1 MPSFSPLPL
10 QQALISERRVPHPFR
25 VLCATDGRQQTR
37 SGSTLRRLSIAAL
50 LLLALALP
58 AAAQT
63 LARPGWAG
71 SGLNTDPW
79 WRQAVFYQISTET
92 PASPIDFK
100 SIAARLDALHTLGI
114 DALIVPMPPLPA
126 SLDSGPALDDF
137 DELIHQASRRGIR
150 VLVTLPAPSL
160 PSDLAPIA
168 RFWLSRGVAGFRL
181 VTPPESSPQ
190 DSQSLLQSLRKITN
204 SAVGQRIVLSD
215 FNPAA
220 TATPVPSPASRQPSR
235 TASTRRANRSGD
247 ALNAQLQIDSE
258 FSHLDLP
265 EAANLRPLL
274 ARSLLTPNILLDFY
288 HPASPPN
295 EPDPYPALAH
305 AISAILLTTHSAALI
320 DASPSLALQPDA
332 TPAPE
337 AAPQPATAR
346 TLAINHPAPIFRPAA
361 PPAPTLADWIG
372 KLSALHHGNATVRY
386 GSVSVLDFDSQN
398 ALVWI
403 IRPATNSALTPP
415 VVVACNLSSSPQ
427 QLSLTSALHSVN
439 LRGSFLLTLLRSDQ
453 AMGPQ
458 DLDAVALPP
467 FAVYIGELH
476 R

>member
-1 MPSFSPLPL
+1 MG
-10 QQALISERRVPHPFR
+10 
-25 VLCATDGRQQTR
+25 GRHR
-37 SGSTLRRLSIAAL
+37 LRIAAL
-50 LLLALALP
+50 LLLALTLP

-79 WRQAVFYQISTET
+79 WRQAVFYQVSSS
-92 PASPIDFK
+92 PANPPGGSPAEQLQLQHSADFK
-100 SIAARLDALHTLGI
+100 FIAARLDALHTLGV
-114 DALIVPMPPLPA
+114 DALIVPMPPLPT
-126 SLDSGPALDDF
+126 SLAPDPALDDF

-150 VLVTLPAPSL
+150 VLVTLPAPSVSSA

-181 VTPPESSPQ
+181 VTPPSASLQ
-190 DSQSLLQSLRKITN
+190 DSQSLLQSLRRITN

-215 FNPAA
+215 FNPGA
-220 TATPVPSPASRQPSR
+220 TATPVAPPASRHPSR

-258 FSHLDLP
+258 LSQLDLP

-274 ARSLLTPNILLDFY
+274 AQSLLTPNILLDFY
-288 HPASPPN
+288 PPTPPPSS
-295 EPDPYPALAH
+295 PDPYPAVAR

-320 DASPSLALQPDA
+320 DASPTLVLQPDA
-332 TPAPE
+332 TPE
-337 AAPQPATAR
+337 AAPPPAAAR
-346 TLAINHPAPIFRPAA
+346 TLAVNHPAPIFRPAA
-361 PPAPTLADWIG
+361 PPTPTLADWIS

-386 GSVSVLDFDSQN
+386 GSVTVLDFDAQN

-403 IRPATNSALTPP
+403 IRPAANSALAPP
-415 VVVACNLSSSPQ
+415 VVVVCNLSSSPLR
-427 QLSLTSALHSVN
+427 LSLTSAVHSLN

-453 AMGPQ
+453 AIGPQ

>member
-1 MPSFSPLPL
+1 MG
-10 QQALISERRVPHPFR
+10 
-25 VLCATDGRQQTR
+25 GRHR
-37 SGSTLRRLSIAAL
+37 LRIAAL
-50 LLLALALP
+50 LLLALTLP

-79 WRQAVFYQISTET
+79 WRQAVFYQVSSS
-92 PASPIDFK
+92 PANPPGGSPAEQLQLQQSADFE

-114 DALIVPMPPLPA
+114 DALVVPMPPLPT
-126 SLDSGPALDDF
+126 SLAPNPSLDDF
-137 DELIHQASRRGIR
+137 DDLIHQASRRGIR
-150 VLVTLPAPSL
+150 VLVTLPVPSVS
-160 PSDLAPIA
+160 SDLAPIA

-181 VTPPESSPQ
+181 VTPPSVSPQ
-190 DSQSLLQSLRKITN
+190 DSQSLLQSLRRITN
-204 SAVGQRIVLSD
+204 SAVGQRIVLAD
-215 FNPAA
+215 FNPGA
-220 TATPVPSPASRQPSR
+220 TATPVGPPASRHPYR

-247 ALNAQLQIDSE
+247 TTGAQLLIDSE
-258 FSHLDLP
+258 LSQLDLP

-274 ARSLLTPNILLDFY
+274 AKSLLTLNILLDFH

-320 DASPSLALQPDA
+320 DAGPTLVLQPDA
-332 TPAPE
+332 TSAPE
-337 AAPQPATAR
+337 AAPPPAAAR
-346 TLAINHPAPIFRPAA
+346 TLAVNHPAPIFRPAA
-361 PPAPTLADWIG
+361 PPAPTLADWTSR
-372 KLSALHHGNATVRY
+372 LSALHHGNATVRY
-386 GSVSVLDFDSQN
+386 GSVSVLNFDDQN
-398 ALVWI
+398 ALVWV
-403 IRPATNSALTPP
+403 IRPAANSPLAPP

-427 QLSLTSALHSVN
+427 QLSLTSAVHSLN

>member
-1 MPSFSPLPL
+1 MG
-10 QQALISERRVPHPFR
+10 
-25 VLCATDGRQQTR
+25 GRHR
-37 SGSTLRRLSIAAL
+37 LRIAAL
-50 LLLALALP
+50 LLLALTLP

-79 WRQAVFYQISTET
+79 WRQAVFYQVSSS
-92 PASPIDFK
+92 PANPPGGSPAEQLQLQQSADFK
-100 SIAARLDALHTLGI
+100 SIAARLDALHTLGV
-114 DALIVPMPPLPA
+114 DALVVPMPPLPT
-126 SLDSGPALDDF
+126 SLASGPALDDF

-150 VLVTLPAPSL
+150 VLVTLPVLSV
-160 PSDLAPIA
+160 PSDLAPTA
-168 RFWLSRGVAGFRL
+168 RFWLSRGVAGFHL
-181 VTPPESSPQ
+181 VTPPSASPQ
-190 DSQSLLQSLRKITN
+190 DSQSILQSLRRITN

-215 FNPAA
+215 FNPGA
-220 TATPVPSPASRQPSR
+220 TATPLPSPASRHPSR
-235 TASTRRANRSGD
+235 TASTRHANRSGD

-265 EAANLRPLL
+265 VAENLRPLL
-274 ARSLLTPNILLDFY
+274 AKSLLTQNILLDLY
-288 HPASPPN
+288 AQTPPPGS
-295 EPDPYPALAH
+295 PDPYPALAR

-320 DASPSLALQPDA
+320 DASPSLVLPPDA
-332 TPAPE
+332 TPTLE
-337 AAPQPATAR
+337 AAPQPTAAR
-346 TLAINHPAPIFRPAA
+346 TLAVNHPAPIFHPAA
-361 PPAPTLADWIG
+361 PPSPTLADWIG

-386 GSVSVLDFDSQN
+386 GSVSVLDFDAQN

-415 VVVACNLSSSPQ
+415 VVVVCNLSSSPLR
-427 QLSLTSALHSVN
+427 LSLTSAVHSLN

-458 DLDAVALPP
+458 DLDAVALAP